1 MTANCLDSTESNN
14 TNTCGESIS
23 SLFIRACDFGPKDAL
38 KTSAAPAPPQARRTR
53 PSHKQAPP
61 YAHYLARA
69 AGRKARRVPPVQKQ
83 GLSGLVFI
91 GASHTGRM
99 AALLGLGEQVLYLSL
114 PIQTELKASVDNMAE
129 KLSDMPLTNHDALI
143 LDTFSSWT
151 VAEVAGGSAPT
162 PTKSVRISTNL
173 EIQKW

>member
-1 MTANCLDSTESNN
+1 MCL
-14 TNTCGESIS
+14 
-23 SLFIRACDFGPKDAL
+23 P
-38 KTSAAPAPPQARRTR
+38 TR
-53 PSHKQAPP
+53 E
-61 YAHYLARA
+61 
-69 AGRKARRVPPVQKQ
+69 Q
-83 GLSGLVFI
+83 GLSRLVFI

-151 VAEVAGGSAPT
+151 VAEVAGGSVGTAAEAAATAPT